1 MIRRSHTRDNPS
13 DRAAFNVSGSFG
25 TRAADTILAAVDLAA
40 STDRTYDRTRPGTLT
55 QKSSCRQGAVHIRG
69 PEDDDAPLEW
79 RAPSDDTIP
88 NDRYVL

>member
-69 PEDDDAPLEW
+69 PGRSYERSLMSANLIAGE
-79 RAPSDDTIP
+79 RSAT
-88 NDRYVL
+88 